1 MWISLGLLYAI
12 GQLWRMQEV
21 IVNTVELSSN
31 AIMVRKLMVLLDYVY
46 GLVQLSC
53 CINDCKTKERS
64 DP

>member
-1 MWISLGLLYAI
+1 VWISLGLLYAI

-31 AIMVRKLMVLLDYVY
+31 AIMVRKLMVLLDYIY
-46 GLVQLSC
+46 GLVQLSF
-53 CINDCKTKERS
+53 CISDCKTKERS

>member
-1 MWISLGLLYAI
+1 VWISLGLLYAI

-31 AIMVRKLMVLLDYVY
+31 AIMVRKLMVLLDYIY
-46 GLVQLSC
+46 GIVQLSC

>member
-12 GQLWRMQEV
+12 GPLWRMREV

-31 AIMVRKLMVLLDYVY
+31 AIMVRKFMVLLDCIY
-46 GLVQLSC
+46 GLVQLSF
-53 CINDCKTKERS
+53 CISDCKAKERS